1 MCGMVSEREL
11 PSQLDG
17 APRQIQALQ
26 LRHSLR
32 AHHVRQEL
40 PLAVVESLAEAFA
53 KGKLD
58 LHHTKR
64 TRREKICREED
75 FINTLLS
82 RVAVVSQVTQLLVLA
97 LG

>member
-1 MCGMVSEREL
+1 MVSEREL

-32 AHHVRQEL
+32 ARASRRQEL
-40 PLAVVESLAEAFA
+40 SLGRRGISRGGVCEGQARPP
-53 KGKLD
+53 
-58 LHHTKR
+58 HTKR